1 MFVQNV
7 LMKRIIF
14 IYFFL
19 FFVVNLHSQEIEITL
34 GNFTNLKTISE
45 YNLVFDYSNLNV
57 TDFENEEAYLQ
68 KTMLEKEHA
77 KPGNAR
83 VFREEWFGDREYRYE
98 PRYIKAFNEY
108 FKKEEVKVVK
118 NRPDLMYTMKIH
130 TTEIYPGYNNGF
142 TRKSGNL
149 EVTISIYETGNP
161 ENILFSAN
169 ITDVEC
175 TYAGDKATLEG
186 FDFHQGERIAYGYW
200 NLAKFFAK
208 QLRRG
213 IKYN

>member
-1 MFVQNV
+1 
-7 LMKRIIF
+7 MKF
-14 IYFFL
+14 AFL
-19 FFVVNLHSQEIEITL
+19 LLFLNISFVVSAQEITVVS
-34 GNFTNLKTISE
+34 GNYKNLKTISE
-45 YNLVFDYSNLNV
+45 YNLVFDYSDLTV
-57 TDFENEEAYLQ
+57 TDFESEEDYLQ
-68 KTMLEKEHA
+68 KTMLEKEQA
-77 KPGNAR
+77 KLGNAR
-83 VFREEWFGDREYRYE
+83 VFREEWFSDRAYRYE
-98 PRYIKAFNEY
+98 PRYIQAFNEY
-108 FKKEEVKVVK
+108 FKKGEVKVIK
-118 NRPDLMYTMKIH
+118 DRPDLPYTMKVH

-149 EVTISIYETGNP
+149 EVTISVFKTENA

-175 TYAGDKATLEG
+175 NYAGDKATLED

-208 QLRRG
+208 KLRRG

>member
-1 MFVQNV
+1 M
-7 LMKRIIF
+7 
-14 IYFFL
+14 
-19 FFVVNLHSQEIEITL
+19 
-34 GNFTNLKTISE
+34 
-45 YNLVFDYSNLNV
+45 
-57 TDFENEEAYLQ
+57 
-68 KTMLEKEHA
+68 
-77 KPGNAR
+77 
-83 VFREEWFGDREYRYE
+83 
-98 PRYIKAFNEY
+98 
-108 FKKEEVKVVK
+108 VKDQ
-118 NRPDLMYTMKIH
+118 PILPYTMKIH
-130 TTEIYPGYNNGF
+130 TTEIYPGFNNGF

-149 EVTISIYETGNP
+149 EITISIYETNNT
-161 ENILFSAN
+161 EIILFSAN

>member
-1 MFVQNV
+1 
-7 LMKRIIF
+7 MKF
-14 IYFFL
+14 AFL
-19 FFVVNLHSQEIEITL
+19 LLFLNISFVVSAQEITVVS
-34 GNFTNLKTISE
+34 GNYKSLKTVSE
-45 YNLVFDYSNLNV
+45 YNLVFDYSDLTV
-57 TDFENEEAYLQ
+57 TDFESEEAYLQ
-68 KTMLEKEHA
+68 KTMLEKEQA

-83 VFREEWFGDREYRYE
+83 VFREEWFSDRAYRYE
-98 PRYIKAFNEY
+98 PRYIQAFNEY
-108 FKKEEVKVVK
+108 FKKGEVKVIK
-118 NRPDLMYTMKIH
+118 DRPDLPYTMKVH

-149 EVTISIYETGNP
+149 EVTISVFKTENA

-175 TYAGDKATLEG
+175 NYAGDKATLED

-208 QLRRG
+208 KLRRG

>member
-1 MFVQNV
+1 
-7 LMKRIIF
+7 MKF
-14 IYFFL
+14 AFL
-19 FFVVNLHSQEIEITL
+19 LLFLNISFVVSAQEIIIVS
-34 GNFTNLKTISE
+34 GNYKNLKTVSK
-45 YNLVFDYSNLNV
+45 YNLVFDYSNLAV
-57 TDFENEEAYLQ
+57 TDFESEEDYLQ
-68 KTMLEKEHA
+68 KKMLEKEQE

-83 VFREEWFGDREYRYE
+83 VFREEWFADRVYRYE
-98 PRYIKAFNEY
+98 PRYIQAFNEY
-108 FKKEEVKVVK
+108 FKKGEIKVIK
-118 NRPDLMYTMKIH
+118 DRPDLPYTMKVH

-149 EVTISIYETGNP
+149 EVTISVFKTENA

-175 TYAGDKATLEG
+175 NYAGDKATLED

-208 QLRRG
+208 KLRRG

>member
-1 MFVQNV
+1 
-7 LMKRIIF
+7 MKF
-14 IYFFL
+14 AFL
-19 FFVVNLHSQEIEITL
+19 LLFLNISFVVSAQEITIVS
-34 GNFTNLKTISE
+34 GNYKNLKTISE
-45 YNLVFDYSNLNV
+45 YNLVFAYSDLTV
-57 TDFENEEAYLQ
+57 TDFESEEAYLQ
-68 KTMLEKEHA
+68 KTMLEKEQA

-83 VFREEWFGDREYRYE
+83 VFREEWFSDRAYRYE
-98 PRYIKAFNEY
+98 PRYIQAFNEY
-108 FKKEEVKVVK
+108 FKKGEIKVIK
-118 NRPDLMYTMKIH
+118 DRPDLPYTMKVH

-149 EVTISIYETGNP
+149 EVIISVYKN
-161 ENILFSAN
+161 ENAEDILFSAN

-175 TYAGDKATLEG
+175 NYAGDKATLED

-208 QLRRG
+208 KLRRG

>member
-1 MFVQNV
+1 
-7 LMKRIIF
+7 MKTLTL
-14 IYFFL
+14 FFL
-19 FFVVNLHSQEIEITL
+19 LFASTFHSQEITIVS
-34 GNFTNLKTISE
+34 GNYKNLKTVSE
-45 YNLVFDYSNLNV
+45 YNLVFDYSDLTV
-57 TDFENEEAYLQ
+57 TDFENEEDYLQ
-68 KTMLEKEHA
+68 KTMLEKEQE

-83 VFREEWFGDREYRYE
+83 VFREEWFSDRAYRYE
-98 PRYIKAFNEY
+98 PRYIQAFNEY
-108 FKKEEVKVVK
+108 FKKGEVKVFK
-118 NRPDLMYTMKIH
+118 DRPDLPYTMKVH

-149 EVTISIYETGNP
+149 EVIISVYKT
-161 ENILFSAN
+161 ENAEDILFSAN

-175 TYAGDKATLEG
+175 NYAGDKATLED

-208 QLRRG
+208 KLRRG

>member
-1 MFVQNV
+1 
-7 LMKRIIF
+7 MKF
-14 IYFFL
+14 AFL
-19 FFVVNLHSQEIEITL
+19 LLFLNISFVVSAQEITIVS
-34 GNFTNLKTISE
+34 GNYKNLKTISE
-45 YNLVFDYSNLNV
+45 YNLVFDYSDLTV
-57 TDFENEEAYLQ
+57 TDFESEEAYLQ
-68 KTMLEKEHA
+68 KTMLEKEQA

-83 VFREEWFGDREYRYE
+83 VFREEWFSDRAYRYE
-98 PRYIKAFNEY
+98 PRYIQAFNEY
-108 FKKEEVKVVK
+108 FKKGEVKVIK
-118 NRPDLMYTMKIH
+118 NRPDLPYIMKVH

-149 EVTISIYETGNP
+149 EVTISVFKTENA

-175 TYAGDKATLEG
+175 NYAGDKATLED

-208 QLRRG
+208 KLRRG

>member
-1 MFVQNV
+1 
-7 LMKRIIF
+7 MKF
-14 IYFFL
+14 AFL
-19 FFVVNLHSQEIEITL
+19 LLFLNISFVVSAQEITVVS
-34 GNFTNLKTISE
+34 GNYKSLKTVSE
-45 YNLVFDYSNLNV
+45 YNLVFDYSDLTV
-57 TDFENEEAYLQ
+57 TDFESEEDYLQ
-68 KTMLEKEHA
+68 KTMLEKEQE

-83 VFREEWFGDREYRYE
+83 VFREEWFSDRAYRYE
-98 PRYIKAFNEY
+98 PRYIQAFNEY
-108 FKKEEVKVVK
+108 FKKGEIKVIK
-118 NRPDLMYTMKIH
+118 DRPDLPYTMKVH

-149 EVTISIYETGNP
+149 EVTISVFKTENA

-175 TYAGDKATLEG
+175 NYAGDKATLED

-208 QLRRG
+208 KLRRG

>member
-1 MFVQNV
+1 
-7 LMKRIIF
+7 MKF
-14 IYFFL
+14 AFLLFFL
-19 FFVVNLHSQEIEITL
+19 NISFVVSAQEITIVS
-34 GNFTNLKTISE
+34 GNYKNLKTISE
-45 YNLVFDYSNLNV
+45 YNLVFDYSDLTV
-57 TDFENEEAYLQ
+57 TDFESEEDYLQ
-68 KTMLEKEHA
+68 KTMLEKEQA
-77 KPGNAR
+77 KPGNAK
-83 VFREEWFGDREYRYE
+83 VFREEWFSDRAYRYE
-98 PRYIKAFNEY
+98 PRYIQAFNEY
-108 FKKEEVKVVK
+108 FKKGEIKVIK
-118 NRPDLMYTMKIH
+118 DRPDLPYTMKVH

-149 EVTISIYETGNP
+149 EVTISVFKTENA

-175 TYAGDKATLEG
+175 NYAGDKATLED

-208 QLRRG
+208 KLRRG

>member
-1 MFVQNV
+1 
-7 LMKRIIF
+7 MKF
-14 IYFFL
+14 AYLLFFL
-19 FFVVNLHSQEIEITL
+19 NISFVVSAQEITIVS
-34 GNFTNLKTISE
+34 GNYKNLKTISE
-45 YNLVFDYSNLNV
+45 YNLVFAYSDLTV
-57 TDFENEEAYLQ
+57 TDFESEEAYLQ
-68 KTMLEKEHA
+68 KTMLEKEQA

-83 VFREEWFGDREYRYE
+83 VFREEWFSDRAYRYE
-98 PRYIKAFNEY
+98 PRYIQAFNEY
-108 FKKEEVKVVK
+108 FKKGEVKVIK
-118 NRPDLMYTMKIH
+118 DRPDLPYTMKVH

-149 EVTISIYETGNP
+149 EVTISVYKTKNAKD
-161 ENILFSAN
+161 ILFSAK

-175 TYAGDKATLEG
+175 NYAGDKATLED

-208 QLRRG
+208 KLRRG

>member
-1 MFVQNV
+1 
-7 LMKRIIF
+7 MKTLTL
-14 IYFFL
+14 FFL
-19 FFVVNLHSQEIEITL
+19 LFASTFHSQEITIVS
-34 GNFTNLKTISE
+34 GNYKNLKTISE
-45 YNLVFDYSNLNV
+45 YNLVFDYSDLTV
-57 TDFENEEAYLQ
+57 TDFESEEDYLQ
-68 KTMLEKEHA
+68 KTMLEKEQA
-77 KPGNAR
+77 KPGNAK
-83 VFREEWFGDREYRYE
+83 VFREEWFADRAYRYE
-98 PRYIKAFNEY
+98 PRYIQAFNEY
-108 FKKEEVKVVK
+108 FKKGEVKVIK
-118 NRPDLMYTMKIH
+118 DRPDLPYTMKVH

-149 EVTISIYETGNP
+149 EVTISVFKTENA

-175 TYAGDKATLEG
+175 NYAGDKATLED

-208 QLRRG
+208 KLRRG

>member
-1 MFVQNV
+1 
-7 LMKRIIF
+7 MKFAYLLLLINF
-14 IYFFL
+14 SFA
-19 FFVVNLHSQEIEITL
+19 VAAQEITITS
-34 GNFTNLKTISE
+34 GDFKNLKNISE

-57 TDFENEEAYLQ
+57 TDFESEEAYLQ
-68 KTMLEKEHA
+68 KTMLEKEQA

-83 VFREEWFGDREYRYE
+83 VFREEWFGDRAYRYE

-108 FKKEEVKVVK
+108 FKEKVKVIK
-118 NRPDLMYTMKIH
+118 ERPDLPYTMKIH

-149 EVTISIYETGNP
+149 EVTISVYESENP

-175 TYAGDKATLEG
+175 TYSGDKATLEG

-208 QLRRG
+208 HLRRG

>member
-1 MFVQNV
+1 
-7 LMKRIIF
+7 MKF
-14 IYFFL
+14 AFL
-19 FFVVNLHSQEIEITL
+19 LLFLNISFVVSAQEITVVS
-34 GNFTNLKTISE
+34 GNYKNLKTISE
-45 YNLVFDYSNLNV
+45 YNLVFAYSDLTV
-57 TDFENEEAYLQ
+57 TDFESEEAYLQ
-68 KTMLEKEHA
+68 KTMLEKEQA

-83 VFREEWFGDREYRYE
+83 VFREEWFSDRAYRYE
-98 PRYIKAFNEY
+98 PRYIQAFNEY
-108 FKKEEVKVVK
+108 FKKGEVKVIK
-118 NRPDLMYTMKIH
+118 DRPDLPYTMKVH

-149 EVTISIYETGNP
+149 EVTISVFKT
-161 ENILFSAN
+161 ENAEDILFSAN

-175 TYAGDKATLEG
+175 NYAGDKATLED

-208 QLRRG
+208 KLRRG

>member
-1 MFVQNV
+1 MVKMKFTYFLLFINFSGFVSAQDIT
-7 LMKRIIF
+7 IISGDF
-14 IYFFL
+14 K
-19 FFVVNLHSQEIEITL
+19 
-34 GNFTNLKTISE
+34 NLKTISE
-45 YNLVFDYSNLNV
+45 YNLVFDYSDLTV
-57 TDFENEEAYLQ
+57 TDFESEEAYLQ
-68 KTMLEKEHA
+68 KTMLEKEQA

-83 VFREEWFGDREYRYE
+83 VFREEWFGDRVYRYE

-108 FKKEEVKVVK
+108 FKKGEVKVVK
-118 NRPDLMYTMKIH
+118 GRPDLPFTMKVH

-149 EVTISIYETGNP
+149 EVIISIYKTESAD
-161 ENILFSAN
+161 NILFSAK
-169 ITDVEC
+169 IMDVEC

>member
-1 MFVQNV
+1 
-7 LMKRIIF
+7 MKF
-14 IYFFL
+14 LYLFL
-19 FFVVNLHSQEIEITL
+19 FINFSFVAVAQEITITS
-34 GNFTNLKTISE
+34 GDFKNLKNISE

-57 TDFENEEAYLQ
+57 KDFENEEAYLH
-68 KTMLEKEHA
+68 KTMVEKEQA

-83 VFREEWFGDREYRYE
+83 VFREEWFGDREYRYK

-108 FKKEEVKVVK
+108 FKKEEVKVIK
-118 NRPDLMYTMKIH
+118 NRKDLLYTMKIH

-149 EVTISIYETGNP
+149 ETTISIYETENA

-175 TYAGDKATLEG
+175 NYAGDKATLED

>member
-1 MFVQNV
+1 
-7 LMKRIIF
+7 MKF
-14 IYFFL
+14 AFL
-19 FFVVNLHSQEIEITL
+19 LLFLNISFVVSAQEITIVS
-34 GNFTNLKTISE
+34 GNYKNLKTVSE
-45 YNLVFDYSNLNV
+45 YNLVFDYSNLTV
-57 TDFENEEAYLQ
+57 TDFESEEDYLQ
-68 KTMLEKEHA
+68 KTMLEKEQA

-83 VFREEWFGDREYRYE
+83 VFREEWFSDRAYRYE
-98 PRYIKAFNEY
+98 PRYIQAFNEY
-108 FKKEEVKVVK
+108 FKKGEVKVIK
-118 NRPDLMYTMKIH
+118 DRPDLPYTMKVH

-149 EVTISIYETGNP
+149 EVTISVFKTENA

-175 TYAGDKATLEG
+175 NYAGDKATLED

-208 QLRRG
+208 KLRRG

>member
-1 MFVQNV
+1 
-7 LMKRIIF
+7 MK
-14 IYFFL
+14 
-19 FFVVNLHSQEIEITL
+19 FVVFFILFIFLSVGLFAQEITIVS
-34 GNFTNLKTISE
+34 GSFKNLKGISE
-45 YNLVFDYSNLNV
+45 YNLVFDYSDLAV
-57 TDFENEEAYLQ
+57 KDFENEEAYLQ
-68 KTMLEKEHA
+68 KTMLEKELA

-83 VFREEWFGDREYRYE
+83 VFREEWFGDRAYRYE

-108 FKKEEVKVVK
+108 FKKEEVKVIK
-118 NRPDLMYTMKIH
+118 NRPNLPYSMKIH

-149 EVTISIYETGNP
+149 EITISIYETDNA

-175 TYAGDKATLEG
+175 TYSGDKATLEG
-186 FDFHQGERIAYGYW
+186 FDFHQGERIAYGYR

-208 QLRRG
+208 KLRRG